1 VGAMATTASTELFS
15 IGAATPTGGRAFGGA
30 AASVTASAEATTTR
44 GFRLVLGA
52 EAAARADASIRDL
65 VAASLSGGVGVKAR
79 IDLAAAFPLDLF
91 NEAGIVARIDA
102 AAEAAAYLRASL
114 GLDLQVFERRV
125 RERFEGPLAELCGI
139 FLEET
144 AVEAGLWARVAFA
157 AQLHGEATVTGSLL
171 SSATGGPG
179 FSVSLAYGA
188 GVGLAAGADFLV
200 NIGLVDPPRLL
211 NRLSDRLTAEVVGRA
226 AAHAA
231 TLTGPSRAA
240 ADEALAYLRI
250 LLPLAGRTAFELG
263 ALLVQSEPPNQ
274 RREAALA
281 IGSSFVSEA
290 QELLLQ
296 HLCDFALGRARA
308 EFDAND
314 FQAVFDALDADGQ
327 GEVLAD
333 LGVLRDAL
341 LALGQAAPASGSGW
355 LDALLA
361 CLAAAEAL
369 LQHGLIGGAPADDF
383 EEALAHLWAAG
394 TLLSRVVTWLEASG
408 PAPLFGTDIA
418 PIASN
423 STVAAH
429 VAAAI
434 HKPAGTGVTL
444 ADLASFL
451 VGANLLVDLKAAPP
465 PIGPVVTWLDE
476 TFSSGPGHDLVQQ
489 LLIELVPLDDER
501 AETLLASL
509 GQTAAEAIRDRI
521 VPDLVEPLKQADP
534 GNRTLAEILDD
545 IAVPTLVAL
554 PALVLE
560 QVPTL
565 GTEEGAR
572 RLREALSAVLL
583 QPLGKFLLAS
593 TDVLLEHAL
602 TEGAGSLRAAGAAIA
617 AAGDAAPGFAAIA
630 TVATGALLP
639 IAVTPKDV
647 EELLGLAADVAER
660 WNDKLREPVLHA
672 MGELLLLGLSVP
684 QTRDQTFATLLRSD
698 AAPQDA
704 RLHAVLDQ
712 VERGVWD
719 TVLLLFPR
727 LLALAVD
734 HFVHEAEAIAVA
746 IYEGAKAV
754 VAAVDA
760 AIAWLGQ
767 QVDELRY
774 QLAQLMEAAKQ
785 LVADLSAKVLQ
796 LSRHLLTLED
806 AVVASVR
813 AAGWSV
819 ASEVISWA
827 PGFVRDAIRDVY
839 NTAFDALRWALEAP
853 LALLSSIAAWVHEVV
868 IQHAGSGIFSRSAV
882 DQEIR
887 DRIHASGALD
897 LTIDLTVDLGWA
909 GTWKF
914 GKITIPA
921 GDVIGAIA
929 SVVLG
934 DEAYGN
940 AVDALVTGSSGL
952 HANQA
957 QQQATQS
964 AIAGALD
971 QQQGQ
976 ATVAAL
982 TTGKQI
988 AMQLS
993 VANGSI
999 HQGRAIIHIHVF
1011 GVNETF
1017 VDTPLNVP
1025 RRIRVHVNGTEYQ
1038 YAADQWQRDPP
1049 AIVLSLCIVPGALGL
1064 LPTPVEPTF
1073 TFTRT
1078 RLPPGATLQATAG
1091 AAGNELTLSVADA
1104 AAPQPL
1110 AVPGPTP
1117 PTPGPPTDPTGPS
1130 AARHLLDDLE
1140 HAAAV
1145 DSATALGRATPP
1157 TAVLA
1162 AGDLVPLP
1170 TGAAGATTVTS
1181 SHDAVVLAAPTGAPA
1196 VAQDEAAQGW
1206 HWTILPGSGAPERAY
1221 PIVVGRPGVNVVQ
1234 VAASDGKS
1242 ASSHAA
1248 TTFLLEA

>member
-1 VGAMATTASTELFS
+1 MATTASTELFS

-30 AASVTASAEATTTR
+30 TAYATASAEAATTR
-44 GFRLVLGA
+44 GFRLALGA

-65 VAASLSGGVGVKAR
+65 VAASLSGGVGAKAR
-79 IDLAAAFPLDLF
+79 VELAAAFPLDLF
-91 NEAGIVARIDA
+91 DQAGIVARIDA

-139 FLEET
+139 FLEEA

-157 AQLHGEATVTGSLL
+157 VQLHGEATLTGSLL

-200 NIGLVDPPRLL
+200 NIGLVDPRRLL
-211 NRLSDRLTAEVVGRA
+211 NRISDRLTAEVVGRA

-231 TLTGPSRAA
+231 TLAGPSRAA

-263 ALLVQSEPPNQ
+263 ALLARSEPANQ
-274 RREAALA
+274 RRDAALA
-281 IGSSFVSEA
+281 IGGSFVSEA

-296 HLCDFALGRARA
+296 QLCDFALGRARA
-308 EFDAND
+308 AFDAGAL
-314 FQAVFDALDADGQ
+314 QAAFDALDADRQ
-327 GEVLAD
+327 GEVLDD
-333 LGVLRDAL
+333 LGALRDAL
-341 LALGQAAPASGSGW
+341 LALDRAAPASGSGW

-369 LQHGLIGGAPADDF
+369 PRHGLIGGARADDL
-383 EEALAHLWAAG
+383 EGALAHLWAAG
-394 TLLSRVVTWLEASG
+394 TLLGRVVTWLEAPG
-408 PAPLFGTDIA
+408 PAPLFGADVA

-423 STVAAH
+423 SAVAAH

-434 HKPAGTGVTL
+434 GKPAGTGVTL

-451 VGANLLVDLKAAPP
+451 VGANLLADLKAAPA
-465 PIGPVVTWLDE
+465 PIGPVVSWLDD
-476 TFSSGPGHDLVQQ
+476 TFASGPGHDLVRQ
-489 LLIELVPLDDER
+489 LLVELVPLADDS

-509 GQTAAEAIRDRI
+509 AQTAAEAVRDRI
-521 VPDLVEPLKQADP
+521 IPDLVEPLKQADP
-534 GNRTLAEILDD
+534 GNQALAEILDD

-554 PALVLE
+554 PALVLD

-572 RLREALSAVLL
+572 HLREALSAVLL
-583 QPLGKFLLAS
+583 QSLGKFLLAS

-639 IAVTPKDV
+639 VAVTPKDV
-647 EELLGLAADVAER
+647 EELLGLAADVIER
-660 WNDKLREPVLHA
+660 WNHKQREPVLDA
-672 MGELLLLGLSVP
+672 MRELLLLGLSVP
-684 QTRDQTFATLLRSD
+684 QTRDETFATLLRSD

-719 TVLLLFPR
+719 TALLLFPR

-754 VAAVDA
+754 VAAVESA
-760 AIAWLGQ
+760 VAWLAQ
-767 QVDELRY
+767 QLDQLRH
-774 QLAQLMEAAKQ
+774 QLAQLVEAAKR
-785 LVADLSAKVLQ
+785 LVADISAKVLQ
-796 LSRHLLTLED
+796 LSRDLLTLED
-806 AVVASVR
+806 AIIASVR

-819 ASEVISWA
+819 ASEVIAWA
-827 PGFVRDAIRDVY
+827 PGFVRDAIGDVY
-839 NTAFDALRWALEAP
+839 DAAFDALRWALEAP
-853 LALLSSIAAWVHEVV
+853 LALLSSIAVWVHEVV
-868 IQHAGSGIFSRSAV
+868 TQHAGSGILSRSAV

-909 GTWKF
+909 GTWRF

-921 GDVIGAIA
+921 GDVVGAIA
-929 SVVLG
+929 AVVLG

-940 AVDALVTGSSGL
+940 AVDALVGGASSL

-964 AIAGALD
+964 AIGGALD
-971 QQQGQ
+971 EQQGQ

-988 AMQLS
+988 AIQIS
-993 VANGSI
+993 AANGSV

-1038 YAADQWQRDPP
+1038 YAADQWHPDPP

-1064 LPTPVEPTF
+1064 LPAPVEPTF
-1073 TFTRT
+1073 TFART
-1078 RLPPGATLQATAG
+1078 RLPAGVTLQA
-1091 AAGNELTLSVADA
+1091 AAGGAVPELTLDVAGA
-1104 AAPQPL
+1104 TAPQPL
-1110 AVPGPTP
+1110 AASGTAPPAPGPA
-1117 PTPGPPTDPTGPS
+1117 PTVPAGPRPG
-1130 AARHLLDDLE
+1130 RRVLDAVE
-1140 HAAAV
+1140 RAAV
-1145 DSATALGRATPP
+1145 VDGATALGRATPP

-1170 TGAAGATTVTS
+1170 TGASGATTVTGS
-1181 SHDAVVLAAPTGAPA
+1181 RDAVVLAAPTGAPA
-1196 VAQDEAAQGW
+1196 VAKDEAARGW
-1206 HWTILPGSGAPERAY
+1206 RWTIVGDGGGPEPAY
-1221 PIVVGRPGVNVVQ
+1221 PVVVGRPGVNVVQ
-1234 VAASDGKS
+1234 VAASDGRS
-1242 ASSHAA
+1242 ASGHAA
-1248 TTFLLEA
+1248 ATFFLQA